1 MRLAD
6 WRELFDRTSRTL
18 LVREPFYGHL
28 LVGLNKRAAK
38 MECLVRLAPS
48 SRQVVFEVNAARWL
62 KASEEQRLASLRHE
76 LVHLILRHPLRA
88 KEKANARVWGMA
100 CDLVVN
106 QLVDTKALESP
117 LMAEDFDLPRSLS
130 ADEYYA
136 LLSPI
141 DERHCSGL
149 SCSAGS
155 KINKWCKNAG
165 AGSGTHARWQDFA
178 ELSSGTLSTLDT
190 NVEDLLK
197 VVVKRTRTRSKSWGY
212 LPGRLV
218 SVLSNL
224 GMPAQLPWRRLLRLF
239 LAQSG
244 RTYIRGTLS
253 RASKRYGTIPGT
265 KVRRRHLLTVAI
277 DTSGSIANA
286 DLEVFFA
293 EIYAIWRRGTTV
305 QIVEADAAVARTY
318 LYKGVTPKAVAG
330 RGGTD
335 FNAAIRWS
343 NEHRA
348 DGLVYFTDGH
358 ASRPRV
364 ESRCP
369 VLWVVTESGSTDV
382 LPGRTVKL
390 SQ

>member
-1 MRLAD
+1 MSAG

-28 LVGLNKRAAK
+28 LVGLNKSAGE

-48 SRQVVFEVNAARWL
+48 ARQVVFEVNASRWVQ
-62 KASEEQRLASLRHE
+62 ASEEQRLASLRHE
-76 LVHLILRHPLRA
+76 LVHLVLRHPLRA
-88 KEKANARVWGMA
+88 KEKANERVWGMA

-106 QLVDTKALESP
+106 QLVDTKGLDSP
-117 LMAEDFDLPRSLS
+117 LIAEDFELPRALS

-136 LLSPI
+136 RLLPI
-141 DERHCSGL
+141 NERHCSG
-149 SCSAGS
+149 SRCTGGTQINEWCEKVGACS
-155 KINKWCKNAG
+155 G
-165 AGSGTHARWQDFA
+165 AHSRWREFA
-178 ELSSGTLSTLDT
+178 ELASGTLSLINT

-197 VVVKRTRTRSKSWGY
+197 TVVKRTRRRNRSWGY

-224 GMPAQLPWRRLLRLF
+224 GRPAQLPWRRLLRLF

-244 RTYIRGTLS
+244 RTYIRSTLS

-265 KVRRRHLLTVAI
+265 KVRRRHLLTVAV
-277 DTSGSIANA
+277 DTSGSVANEE
-286 DLEVFFA
+286 LEIFFA
-293 EIYAIWRRGTTV
+293 EIYAIWRRGTMV

-358 ASRPRV
+358 ASRPHV
-364 ESRCP
+364 KSRCP
-369 VLWVVTESGSTDV
+369 LLWVVTEDGSTDV
-382 LPGRTVKL
+382 LPGRTVQL
-390 SQ
+390 SL

>member
-1 MRLAD
+1 MAD
-6 WRELFDRTSRTL
+6 WRGLFDQASRTL

-28 LVGLNKRAAK
+28 LVGLNKRAAD
-38 MECLVRLAPS
+38 MQCLVRLAPS
-48 SRQVVFEVNAARWL
+48 ARQVLFEVNAPRWIE
-62 KASEEQRLASLRHE
+62 ASNEQRLAALRHE

-88 KEKANARVWGMA
+88 KEKRNAQVWGMA

-106 QLVDTKALESP
+106 QLVDTKDLEAP
-117 LMAEDFDLPRSLS
+117 LTVENVELPGGLL

-136 LLSPI
+136 LLLSI
-141 DERHCSGL
+141 EERRCCGE
-149 SCSAGS
+149 SCAGGS
-155 KINKWCKNAG
+155 KINEWCEKNG
-165 AGSGTHARWQDFA
+165 ARSGAHSRWQDFA
-178 ELSSGTLSTLDT
+178 DLPSGTLSVLDT

-197 VVVKRTRTRSKSWGY
+197 VVVKRTRTRRKSWGY

-218 SVLSNL
+218 SVLSEL
-224 GMPAQLPWRRLLRLF
+224 GAPAQLPWRRLLRLF
-239 LAQSG
+239 IAQSG
-244 RTYIRGTLS
+244 RTQIRSTLS
-253 RASKRYGTIPGT
+253 RASKRYGTVPGT

-277 DTSGSIANA
+277 DTSGSIADA

-293 EIYAIWRRGTTV
+293 EIYAIWRRGATV

-318 LYKGVTPKAVAG
+318 LYKGVTPKAVVG

-358 ASRPRV
+358 ASRPHV
-364 ESRCP
+364 KSRCP
-369 VLWVVTESGSTDV
+369 LLWVVTEDGSTDV
-382 LPGRTVKL
+382 LPGRTVQL
-390 SQ
+390 SL